1 MLINN
6 NIIILFCFITVKS
19 ILLIGISKLRPFGKL
34 WKFLASSIIWRYIFS
49 FEKLFIC

>member
-6 NIIILFCFITVKS
+6 NIIILFCFITDKFV
-19 ILLIGISKLRPFGKL
+19 LLSGIYELRPSGKL
-34 WKFLASSIIWRYIFS
+34 WKFLAFSIIWRYVLS